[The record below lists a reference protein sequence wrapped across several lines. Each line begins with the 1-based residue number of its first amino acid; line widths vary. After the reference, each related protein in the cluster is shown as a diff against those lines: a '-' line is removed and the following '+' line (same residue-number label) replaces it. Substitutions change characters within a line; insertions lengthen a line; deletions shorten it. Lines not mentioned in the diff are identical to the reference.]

1 MKRTLIGIEKL
12 EKDLRNCGWGE
23 METTSIINAL
33 RKDSKIELITEEEAN
48 RRFFAKWEA
57 VTE

>member
-1 MKRTLIGIEKL
+1 MKRILIGIEKL
-12 EKDLRNCGWGE
+12 EKDLRMCGWGRI
-23 METTSIINAL
+23 ETTAIISSL
-33 RKDSKIELITEEEAN
+33 EKDSRIELITEEEIN